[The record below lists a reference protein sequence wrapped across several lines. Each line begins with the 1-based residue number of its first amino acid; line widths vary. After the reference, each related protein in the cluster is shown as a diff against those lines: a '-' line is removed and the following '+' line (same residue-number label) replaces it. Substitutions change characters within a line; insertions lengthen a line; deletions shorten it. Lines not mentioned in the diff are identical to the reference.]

1 MQSVEAPEAESSP
14 PRAFFGLSDTF
25 LNSLNTLR
33 LSEEAWLS
41 AVSDAVSLVVMVSL
55 VDVASWDVASWDV
68 ASWDVASW
76 DLASWDMASCVDVE
90 GSAPAFSALP
100 ACFASIAPSPNLVPS

>member
-68 ASWDVASW
+68 ASWD
-76 DLASWDMASCVDVE
+76 LASWDMASCVDVE

>member
-41 AVSDAVSLVVMVSL
+41 AVSDAVSLVVMVSW
-55 VDVASWDVASWDV
+55 VGVASWDV

>member
-55 VDVASWDVASWDV
+55 VDVASWDVASWD
-68 ASWDVASW
+68 
-76 DLASWDMASCVDVE
+76 LASWDMASCVDVE